1 MLGWQ
6 KYFPILKQDC
16 HTPLLQAAKG
26 KFRQAEK
33 TVAAGTFAVLKCL
46 LTPGRWPLPVISLP
60 SSLPLF

>member
-33 TVAAGTFAVLKCL
+33 TVAAGNICGSKMPAHPRQVAPTCH
-46 LTPGRWPLPVISLP
+46 
-60 SSLPLF
+60 